1 MEFIHILL
9 AVIGFG
15 LPTFLVVVV
24 IYRLRQR
31 RLFVHFRLIDE
42 KTQQPV
48 AGAEVFRIFAHKRA
62 SHVLQH
68 GSASAFSGGANLMV
82 HGGQQGEEQLTK
94 VGALDHTGAF
104 RGIFPAGSGGLTVR
118 APGIS
123 AGLIGMESVADHGAY
138 PAAPYVCVVRM
149 GMIAPP
155 MKSSGAALGLAPG
168 QAPDR
173 ASGFVES
180 YERPELHTEL
190 ICWPSIEEAKAGSMS
205 GGMSRMWRVHGIKRG
220 PGIGGNSVL
229 LTIEH
234 IEG

>member
-104 RGIFPAGSGGLTVR
+104 R
-118 APGIS
+118 GIS